1 MQFATEIKSKKSPF
15 QKLGYLLNEKQ
26 RLMLSRSSTIS
37 QTHPLNGTKFDGK
50 GFCFIVVGNKKH
62 DILILTA
69 TMRNVH
75 ITKLEPL
82 NIIPKISES

>member
-1 MQFATEIKSKKSPF
+1 MLQKLEPKKSPF

-26 RLMLSRSSTIS
+26 RLMPSRSSIIS
-37 QTHPLNGTKFDGK
+37 QTPSTNGTKFDGK

-69 TMRNVH
+69 TMRKD
-75 ITKLEPL
+75 ILQR
-82 NIIPKISES
+82 

>member
-1 MQFATEIKSKKSPF
+1 MKSVEKHQTAYINMPFATEIKSKKSPF

-26 RLMLSRSSTIS
+26 RLMLSRSSIIS
-37 QTHPLNGTKFDGK
+37 QTHPLNSTKFDGK

-69 TMRNVH
+69 TMRNY
-75 ITKLEPL
+75 LL
-82 NIIPKISES
+82 QR